1 MDLIKLKPYVHVSDV
16 VFIFQG
22 ELNGHRGLVPSNF
35 LQALPE
41 DTQPAPEPKR
51 ESQVALLFCLF
62 SRTTAYGC
70 VCNFLTCSHI
80 HYVCHWHQ

>member
-1 MDLIKLKPYVHVSDV
+1 MALICVVCKLKLLVELQPCAHVSDV

-41 DTQPAPEPKR
+41 DAQPAPEPKR
-51 ESQVALLFCLF
+51 ESQVALHFCLF
-62 SRTTAYGC
+62 SLHCCIWICRQPPD
-70 VCNFLTCSHI
+70 L
-80 HYVCHWHQ
+80 